1 MREFKLIDSTFTIE
15 EAKVVLLELI
25 NFKIQFHSQKIFS
38 NDIKYGKDDIKSK
51 KRIEELEN
59 IRAELLDYFENLD
72 DSDGV
77 VRVSSIVNMKP
88 FIEIEVGVTQ

>member
-51 KRIEELEN
+51 KRIEELED
-59 IRAELLDYFENLD
+59 IRAELLDYFENID

-88 FIEIEVGVTQ
+88 LIEIEVGVTQ